1 MDLRI
6 GLYKTYNDKIVNIT
20 EGTDMN
26 KLYKFQGTIDGKDS
40 AAYQWSHQG
49 YDRSFKCIEQC
60 SYIDSIKRRCYWMK
74 CFVTPYQVTFCWK

>member
-49 YDRSFKCIEQC
+49 YDLLQD
-60 SYIDSIKRRCYWMK
+60 SYSVRR
-74 CFVTPYQVTFCWK
+74 VTVVSTLQLIFPAVSSRYRILSLN